1 MRSQYMFVLIELA
14 VYRLSM
20 HLVMASIEGHTL
32 SCMINHLPSENCRS
46 QKMTQNRE
54 KMNTKNT

>member
-46 QKMTQNRE
+46 QKMTQNIGR
-54 KMNTKNT
+54 K